1 MRPCRIPALL
11 ALVAPSTLA
20 FNLPIV
26 PLAGGPALDVLPN
39 LLASY
44 SAALVESPLE
54 TKVATAAVLAVA
66 GDGLAQSR
74 EPGEYDVRRG
84 LSFIAFDSAYRGA
97 FQHYTFPLII
107 DACQG
112 NVLRGATDALHIA
125 SDPALLSTLER
136 TGFNQLIVVPV
147 VYYPLFFAM
156 TGAVQGLT
164 GEESVQRARDNF
176 LPLMKRNLQFWLPV
190 QYVQFAFVAPEW
202 QVTYVAVLGLVWN
215 VILSALAGSAATSS
229 DDEAVVAAA
238 AAAVGGGE
246 AALGGAAEG
255 LEGVT
260 VPTARVSAAA
270 NAAKKVEQDVA

>member
-1 MRPCRIPALL
+1 MRHRRRLAIIALL
-11 ALVAPSTLA
+11 APSARSFTLPIAPS
-20 FNLPIV
+20 
-26 PLAGGPALDVLPN
+26 AGGPALDLLPD
-39 LLASY
+39 LIASY

-74 EPGEYDVRRG
+74 EPGDYDVRRG
-84 LSFIAFDSAYRGA
+84 ISFIAFDSAYRGA
-97 FQHYTFPLII
+97 FQHYTFPIII

-112 NVLRGATDALHIA
+112 NVLRGATDALHVA

-136 TGFNQLIVVPV
+136 TCLNQLIVVPI

-156 TGAVQGLT
+156 TGAVQGLSGT
-164 GEESVQRARDNF
+164 ESVQRARENF

-215 VILSALAGSAATSS
+215 VILSALAGSATGG
-229 DDEAVVAAA
+229 DEAIAAA
-238 AAAVGGGE
+238 PSVGGE
-246 AALGGAAEG
+246 AVLASERLD
-255 LEGVT
+255 GVA
-260 VPTARVSAAA
+260 VPTARVGAATDTA
-270 NAAKKVEQDVA
+270 ERTKAERDVA